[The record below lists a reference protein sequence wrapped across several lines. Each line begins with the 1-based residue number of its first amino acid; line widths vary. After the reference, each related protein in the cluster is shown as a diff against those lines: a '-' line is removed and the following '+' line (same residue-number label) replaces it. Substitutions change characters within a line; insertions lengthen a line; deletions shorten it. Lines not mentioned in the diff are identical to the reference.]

1 MNDLEQLVSYLEG
14 NFSNEQQFSELTETE
29 QSEFPFAIHKSH
41 IFNDRVLNLPE
52 NFKGIFLLEESYY
65 TLNGK
70 ERFKSD
76 IFLFEVN
83 SSSNVKLSSITVPKN
98 YANKKYEEI
107 ESIPFSEMTI
117 SEKFV
122 PIVYKKENETFIG
135 QSESKFTEKNHF
147 ILKQTISEKK
157 LIIKEEIM
165 RGNKWIF
172 GFDKPIEYV
181 RVKEN

>member
-1 MNDLEQLVSYLEG
+1 M
-14 NFSNEQQFSELTETE
+14 
-29 QSEFPFAIHKSH
+29 
-41 IFNDRVLNLPE
+41 
-52 NFKGIFLLEESYY
+52 LEESYY

-122 PIVYKKENETFIG
+122 PIVYKKRMKLLLVN
-135 QSESKFTEKNHF
+135 
-147 ILKQTISEKK
+147 LKVNLQRRIIS
-157 LIIKEEIM
+157 
-165 RGNKWIF
+165 
-172 GFDKPIEYV
+172 Y
-181 RVKEN
+181 

>member
-1 MNDLEQLVSYLEG
+1 M
-14 NFSNEQQFSELTETE
+14 
-29 QSEFPFAIHKSH
+29 
-41 IFNDRVLNLPE
+41 
-52 NFKGIFLLEESYY
+52 LEESYY

-147 ILKQTISEKK
+147 ILKQTISEK
-157 LIIKEEIM
+157 
-165 RGNKWIF
+165 N
-172 GFDKPIEYV
+172 
-181 RVKEN
+181 

>member
-1 MNDLEQLVSYLEG
+1 M
-14 NFSNEQQFSELTETE
+14 
-29 QSEFPFAIHKSH
+29 
-41 IFNDRVLNLPE
+41 
-52 NFKGIFLLEESYY
+52 LEESYY

-165 RGNKWIF
+165 RGNKRIF